1 MSSYGND
8 LVLKNERNGKR
19 RKLFFLLNLKKYE
32 KEKKREK
39 VEGIRWKWCNRME
52 MFEPIGKC
60 LYRHI
65 FVLFLYLRTCTLF
78 HLMLKCK
85 VHLNN
90 MVGFV
95 ISYHRGICWW
105 GFTDPAIV
113 WVIIWRDLEGDLSL
127 CKNIREGGRNLW
139 NSITHYTGLVH
150 RSSGFDF
157 RWDWNKHFFFSSSF
171 LRRWRFLTHF

>member
-39 VEGIRWKWCNRME
+39 VEGVRWKWCNRME

-95 ISYHRGICWW
+95 ISYHRGIFWR
-105 GFTDPAIV
+105 GFFYRPCHSLSN
-113 WVIIWRDLEGDLSL
+113 DLERFRRRFISL
-127 CKNIREGGRNLW
+127 QKYQGRWKKFVKFN
-139 NSITHYTGLVH
+139 YTGLVQ

-157 RWDWNKHFFFSSSF
+157 RWDF
-171 LRRWRFLTHF
+171 